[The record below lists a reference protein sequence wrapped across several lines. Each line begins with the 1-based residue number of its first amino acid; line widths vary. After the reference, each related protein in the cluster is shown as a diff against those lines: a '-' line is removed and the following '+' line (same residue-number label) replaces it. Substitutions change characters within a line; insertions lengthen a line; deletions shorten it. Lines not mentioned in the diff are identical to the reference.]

1 MARIVKDPETRRTEI
16 IDIAEEL
23 FLKNGY
29 NETAVSDI
37 VKKVGVSQGTFYYYF
52 KSKEDI
58 LNAIIDR
65 YIDDIKVGVE
75 AIAAKDDL
83 NAIEKI
89 LAFFSFLNNMD
100 QGKEKLIDYF
110 HEDQNVH
117 LHAKFEKNVPS
128 NIIPPFRQM
137 IEEGVQEDLF
147 DTKYPE
153 MAALSIIGTTFAI
166 SHWMY
171 DTEDRVGSTKKIMA
185 AIFDLIERILGADS
199 GTFTEFALKMDNS
212 GNN

>member
-1 MARIVKDPETRRTEI
+1 MARIVKDPEIRRSEI

-23 FLKNGY
+23 FLRSGY

-37 VKKVGVSQGTFYYYF
+37 VKRVGVSQGTFYYYF

-58 LNAIIDR
+58 LNAIIER
-65 YIDDIKVGVE
+65 YIDDIKVGVK
-75 AIAAKDDL
+75 AIAAKDDI

-89 LAFFSFLNNMD
+89 MAFFGFLNNMD

-110 HEDQNVH
+110 HEDQNVY
-117 LHAKFEKNVPS
+117 LHARFEKNVPS
-128 NIIPPFRQM
+128 NIIPPFCQM

-171 DTEDRVGSTKKIMA
+171 DKEDRAGSTKKIMA
-185 AIFDLIERILGADS
+185 AIFDLIERILGAKP
-199 GTFTEFALKMDNS
+199 GIFMEYAVKMEEIK
-212 GNN
+212 

>member
-1 MARIVKDPETRRTEI
+1 MARIVKDPEIRRSEI

-23 FLKNGY
+23 FLKSGY

-37 VKKVGVSQGTFYYYF
+37 VKRVGVSQGTFYYYF

-58 LNAIIDR
+58 LNAIIER
-65 YIDDIKVGVE
+65 YIDDIKVGVK
-75 AIAAKDDL
+75 AIAAKDDI

-89 LAFFSFLNNMD
+89 MAFFGFLNNMD

-117 LHAKFEKNVPS
+117 LHARFEKNVPS
-128 NIIPPFRQM
+128 NIIPPFCQM
-137 IEEGVQEDLF
+137 IEEGVQEDFF

-171 DTEDRVGSTKKIMA
+171 DKEDRAGSTKNILD
-185 AIFDLIERILGADS
+185 AIFDLIERILGAEPGIFMEYAMKME
-199 GTFTEFALKMDNS
+199 GTK
-212 GNN
+212 

>member
-16 IDIAEEL
+16 IDIAEAL
-23 FLKNGY
+23 FLRSGY

-58 LNAIIDR
+58 LNAIIER
-65 YIDDIKVGVE
+65 YIYDIKVGVK
-75 AIAAKDDL
+75 AIAAKDDI

-89 LAFFSFLNNMD
+89 MAFFGFLNNMD
-100 QGKEKLIDYF
+100 MGKEKLIDHF

-117 LHAKFEKNVPS
+117 LHARFEKNVPS
-128 NIIPPFRQM
+128 NIIPPFCQM
-137 IEEGVQEDLF
+137 IEQGVQEDLF
-147 DTKYPE
+147 DTQNPE

-171 DTEDRVGSTKKIMA
+171 DKEDRAGSTQKIMA
-185 AIFDLIERILGADS
+185 AIFDLIERILGAKP
-199 GTFTEFALKMDNS
+199 GIFMEYAMKMEEAK
-212 GNN
+212 

>member
-23 FLKNGY
+23 FLKSGY

-37 VKKVGVSQGTFYYYF
+37 VKRVGVSQGTFYYYF
-52 KSKEDI
+52 KSKEEI
-58 LNAIIDR
+58 LNAIIER
-65 YIDDIKVGVE
+65 YLDETKVGVE
-75 AIAAKDDL
+75 AIAAKDDI

-89 LAFFSFLNNMD
+89 MAFFGFLNNMD

-110 HEDQNVH
+110 YEDQNVH
-117 LHAKFEKNVPS
+117 LHARFEKNVPS
-128 NIIPPFRQM
+128 NIMPSLCQM
-137 IEEGVQEDLF
+137 IEEGVQEDFF

-171 DTEDRVGSTKKIMA
+171 DKKDRAGSTEKIMA
-185 AIFDLIERILGADS
+185 AIFDLIERILGAEP
-199 GTFTEFALKMDNS
+199 GIFMEYAMKMEEAK
-212 GNN
+212 

>member
-1 MARIVKDPETRRTEI
+1 MVRIVKDPETRRSEI

-23 FLKNGY
+23 FLMSGY
-29 NETAVSDI
+29 DETAVSDI

-58 LNAIIDR
+58 LNAIIER
-65 YIDDIKVGVE
+65 YIDDIKVGVK
-75 AIAAKDDL
+75 AIAAQDDI

-89 LAFFSFLNNMD
+89 IAFFGFLNNMD

-117 LHAKFEKNVPS
+117 LHARFEKNVPS
-128 NIIPPFRQM
+128 NIIPPLCQM

-153 MAALSIIGTTFAI
+153 MATLSIIGTTFAI

-171 DTEDRVGSTKKIMA
+171 DKKDRAGSTKKIMS
-185 AIFDLIERILGADS
+185 AIFDLIERILGAKP
-199 GTFTEFALKMDNS
+199 GIFMEYAMKTEEAK
-212 GNN
+212 

>member
-1 MARIVKDPETRRTEI
+1 MARIVKDPEIRRNEI

-23 FLKNGY
+23 FLKSGY

-37 VKKVGVSQGTFYYYF
+37 VKRVGVSQGTFYYYF

-58 LNAIIDR
+58 LNAIIER

-75 AIAAKDDL
+75 AIAAKDDI

-89 LAFFSFLNNMD
+89 MAFFGFLNNMD

-110 HEDQNVH
+110 YEGQNVH
-117 LHAKFEKNVPS
+117 LHARFEKNVPS
-128 NIIPPFRQM
+128 NIIPPFCQM
-137 IEEGVQEDLF
+137 IEEGVQEDFF
-147 DTKYPE
+147 DTKNPE

-171 DTEDRVGSTKKIMA
+171 DKEDRAGSTKKIMA
-185 AIFDLIERILGADS
+185 AIFDLIERILGAEP
-199 GTFTEFALKMDNS
+199 GRFMEYAMKTEEIK
-212 GNN
+212 

>member
-1 MARIVKDPETRRTEI
+1 MARIVKDPEIRRTEI

-23 FLKNGY
+23 FLKSGY

-37 VKKVGVSQGTFYYYF
+37 VKRVGVSQGTFYYYF

-58 LNAIIDR
+58 LNAIIER
-65 YIDDIKVGVE
+65 YIYDIKMGVK
-75 AIAAKDDL
+75 AIAAKDDI

-89 LAFFSFLNNMD
+89 MAFFDFLNNMD

-117 LHAKFEKNVPS
+117 LHARFEKNVPS
-128 NIIPPFRQM
+128 NIIPPFCQI

-171 DTEDRVGSTKKIMA
+171 DKEDRAGSTKKIMS
-185 AIFDLIERILGADS
+185 AIFDLIERILGAEP
-199 GTFTEFALKMDNS
+199 GIFMEYAMKTEGAK
-212 GNN
+212 

>member
-1 MARIVKDPETRRTEI
+1 MARIVKNPEIRRTEI

-23 FLKNGY
+23 FLRSGY

-37 VKKVGVSQGTFYYYF
+37 VQKVGVSQGTFYYYF
-52 KSKEDI
+52 KSKEEI
-58 LNAIIDR
+58 LDAIIER
-65 YIDDIKVGVE
+65 YIDDIKVGVK
-75 AIAAKDDL
+75 AIAAKDDI

-89 LAFFSFLNNMD
+89 MAFIGFLNNMD
-100 QGKEKLIDYF
+100 LGKEKLIDYF

-128 NIIPPFRQM
+128 NIIPPFCQM
-137 IEEGVQEDLF
+137 IEEGVQEHLF
-147 DTKYPE
+147 DTKNPE

-171 DTEDRVGSTKKIMA
+171 DKEDRAGSTKKIMA
-185 AIFDLIERILGADS
+185 AIFDLVERILGAKP
-199 GTFTEFALKMDNS
+199 GIFMEYAMKMEEAK
-212 GNN
+212 

>member
-23 FLKNGY
+23 FLKSGY

-37 VKKVGVSQGTFYYYF
+37 VKRVGVSQGTFYYYF
-52 KSKEDI
+52 KSKEEI
-58 LNAIIDR
+58 LNAIIER
-65 YIDDIKVGVE
+65 YISDIKIGVE
-75 AIAAKDDL
+75 TIAAKDDI

-89 LAFFSFLNNMD
+89 MTFFSFLNNMD

-128 NIIPPFRQM
+128 NIIPPFCQM
-137 IEEGVQEDLF
+137 IEEGVQEDFF

-171 DTEDRVGSTKKIMA
+171 DKEDRAGSTKKIMA
-185 AIFDLIERILGADS
+185 AIFDLIERILGAEPGIFMEYAMKME
-199 GTFTEFALKMDNS
+199 GTK
-212 GNN
+212 

>member
-1 MARIVKDPETRRTEI
+1 MARIVKDPEIRRTEI

-23 FLKNGY
+23 FLRNGY
-29 NETAVSDI
+29 NETVVSDI
-37 VKKVGVSQGTFYYYF
+37 VKRVGVSQGTFYYYF

-58 LNAIIDR
+58 LNAIIER
-65 YIDDIKVGVE
+65 YIYDIKMGVK
-75 AIAAKDDL
+75 AIAAKDDI

-89 LAFFSFLNNMD
+89 MAFFDFLNNMD

-117 LHAKFEKNVPS
+117 LHARFEKNVPS
-128 NIIPPFRQM
+128 NIIPPFCQI

-171 DTEDRVGSTKKIMA
+171 DKEDRAGSTKKIMS
-185 AIFDLIERILGADS
+185 AIFDLIERILGAEP
-199 GTFTEFALKMDNS
+199 GIFMEYAMKTEGAK
-212 GNN
+212 

>member
-1 MARIVKDPETRRTEI
+1 MTRIVKDPETRRIEI

-58 LNAIIDR
+58 LNAIIER
-65 YIDDIKVGVE
+65 YIDDIKVGVK
-75 AIAAKDDL
+75 AIAAKDDI

-89 LAFFSFLNNMD
+89 MAFFGFLNNMD
-100 QGKEKLIDYF
+100 IGKEKLIDYF

-117 LHAKFEKNVPS
+117 LHAKFEKNVPL
-128 NIIPPFRQM
+128 NIIPPFCQM

-171 DTEDRVGSTKKIMA
+171 DKEDRAGSTKKIMG
-185 AIFDLIERILGADS
+185 AIFDLIERILGAKP
-199 GTFTEFALKMDNS
+199 GIFMEYAMKME
-212 GNN
+212 GAK

>member
-1 MARIVKDPETRRTEI
+1 MARIVKDPEIRRTEI

-23 FLKNGY
+23 FLKSGY

-37 VKKVGVSQGTFYYYF
+37 VKRVGVSQGTFYYYF

-58 LNAIIDR
+58 LNAIIER
-65 YIDDIKVGVE
+65 YIDDIKVGVK
-75 AIAAKDDL
+75 AIAAKDDI

-89 LAFFSFLNNMD
+89 MAFFGFLNNMD

-128 NIIPPFRQM
+128 NIIPPLCLM
-137 IEEGVQEDLF
+137 IEEGVQEELF
-147 DTKYPE
+147 DTKNPE

-171 DTEDRVGSTKKIMA
+171 DKEDRAGSTKKIMA
-185 AIFDLIERILGADS
+185 AIFDLIERILGAEP
-199 GTFTEFALKMDNS
+199 GKFMKYAMKMEEAK
-212 GNN
+212 

>member
-16 IDIAEEL
+16 IDISEEL
-23 FLKNGY
+23 FLKSGY

-37 VKKVGVSQGTFYYYF
+37 VKRVGVSQGTFYYYF

-58 LNAIIDR
+58 LNAIIER
-65 YIDDIKVGVE
+65 YIDDIKMGVK
-75 AIAAKDDL
+75 AIAAKDDI

-89 LAFFSFLNNMD
+89 MAFFGSLNNMD

-117 LHAKFEKNVPS
+117 LHARFEKNVPS
-128 NIIPPFRQM
+128 NIIPPFCQM
-137 IEEGVQEDLF
+137 IEQGVQEDLF

-153 MAALSIIGTTFAI
+153 MAALSIMGTTFAI

-171 DTEDRVGSTKKIMA
+171 DKEDRAGSTKKIMA
-185 AIFDLIERILGADS
+185 AIFDLIERILGANP
-199 GTFTEFALKMDNS
+199 GIFMQYAMKTEEAK
-212 GNN
+212 

>member
-23 FLKNGY
+23 FLRSGY

-58 LNAIIDR
+58 LNAIIER
-65 YIDDIKVGVE
+65 YIDDIKVGVK
-75 AIAAKDDL
+75 AIAAKDDI

-89 LAFFSFLNNMD
+89 MAFFGFLNNMD

-117 LHAKFEKNVPS
+117 LHARFERNVPS
-128 NIIPPFRQM
+128 NIIPPFCQM

-171 DTEDRVGSTKKIMA
+171 DKEDNAGSTKKIMA
-185 AIFDLIERILGADS
+185 AIFDLIERILGAKP
-199 GTFTEFALKMDNS
+199 GIFMKYAIKME
-212 GNN
+212 GAK

>member
-1 MARIVKDPETRRTEI
+1 MARIVKDPEIRRTEI
-16 IDIAEEL
+16 IDAAEEL

-65 YIDDIKVGVE
+65 YTNDIKVGVE
-75 AIAAKDDL
+75 AIAAKDDI

-89 LAFFSFLNNMD
+89 LAFFSFLNDVD

-110 HEDQNVH
+110 NEEQNIH
-117 LHAKFEKNVPS
+117 LHAKFEKNVLS
-128 NIIPPFRQM
+128 NIIPSLCHI
-137 IEEGVQEDLF
+137 IEKGVQEDFF

-153 MAALSIIGTTFAI
+153 MAALSIMSTTFTI
-166 SHWMY
+166 FQWMY
-171 DTEDRVGSTKKIMA
+171 DTEDRIGSTEKIMA
-185 AIFDLIERILGADS
+185 ATFNFIERILGATS
-199 GTFTEFALKMDNS
+199 GTFTEYVLKMDNL

>member
-1 MARIVKDPETRRTEI
+1 MVRLVKDPEIRRNELI
-16 IDIAEEL
+16 NAAEEL
-23 FLKNGY
+23 FIKTGY
-29 NETAVSDI
+29 EPTAISDI
-37 VKKVGVSQGTFYYYF
+37 VKKVGVAQGTFYYYF

-58 LNAIIDR
+58 LNTIIER

-75 AIAAKDDL
+75 AIAAENDI

-89 LAFFSFLNNMD
+89 MAFFGFLNNID

-117 LHAKFEKNVPS
+117 LLARFEKNVPS
-128 NIIPPFRQM
+128 NIIPPFCQM

-147 DTKYPE
+147 DAKYPE
-153 MAALSIIGTTFAI
+153 TAALSIIGTTFAI

-171 DTEDRVGSTKKIMA
+171 DKEDRAGSTKKIMA
-185 AIFDLIERILGADS
+185 AIFDLIEKILGAEP
-199 GTFTEFALKMDNS
+199 GIFMEYTQKME
-212 GNN
+212 GAK

>member
-1 MARIVKDPETRRTEI
+1 MARIVKDPEIRRTEI

-23 FLKNGY
+23 FLKSGY

-37 VKKVGVSQGTFYYYF
+37 VKRVGVSQGTFYYYF

-58 LNAIIDR
+58 FNAIIER
-65 YIDDIKVGVE
+65 YINDIKMGVK
-75 AIAAKDDL
+75 AIAAKDDI

-89 LAFFSFLNNMD
+89 MAFFGFLNNMD

-117 LHAKFEKNVPS
+117 LHARFEKNVPS
-128 NIIPPFRQM
+128 NIIPPFCQM
-137 IEEGVQEDLF
+137 IEEGVQEDFF

-171 DTEDRVGSTKKIMA
+171 DKEDRAGSTKKIMA
-185 AIFDLIERILGADS
+185 AIFDLIERILGAEP
-199 GTFTEFALKMDNS
+199 GIFMEYAMKMEDAK
-212 GNN
+212 

>member
-16 IDIAEEL
+16 IDVAEEL

-52 KSKEDI
+52 KSKEYI

-65 YIDDIKVGVE
+65 YTDDIKVGVE
-75 AIAAKDDL
+75 AIAAKDDI

-89 LAFFSFLNNMD
+89 LTFFTFLNDVD

-110 HEDQNVH
+110 NEEQNVH
-117 LHAKFEKNVPS
+117 LHAKFEKNVLS
-128 NIIPPFRQM
+128 NIIPPLRHI
-137 IEEGVQEDLF
+137 IEKGVQEDFF

-153 MAALSIIGTTFAI
+153 MAALSIMSTTFTI
-166 SHWMY
+166 FQWMY
-171 DTEDRVGSTKKIMA
+171 DTEDRIGSTEKIMA
-185 AIFDLIERILGADS
+185 ATFNFIERILGATS
-199 GTFTEFALKMDNS
+199 GTFTEYVLKMDNL

>member
-1 MARIVKDPETRRTEI
+1 MARIVKDPEIRRNEI

-23 FLKNGY
+23 FLKSGY

-37 VKKVGVSQGTFYYYF
+37 VKRVGVSQGTFYYYF
-52 KSKEDI
+52 KSKEEI
-58 LNAIIDR
+58 LNVIIER
-65 YIDDIKVGVE
+65 YIDDTKVGVE
-75 AIAAKDDL
+75 AIAAKDDI

-89 LAFFSFLNNMD
+89 MAFFGFLNNMD

-110 HEDQNVH
+110 YEDQNGH
-117 LHAKFEKNVPS
+117 LHARFEKNVPS
-128 NIIPPFRQM
+128 NIIPPFCQM
-137 IEEGVQEDLF
+137 IEEGVQEDFF

-171 DTEDRVGSTKKIMA
+171 DKEDRAGSTKKIMA
-185 AIFDLIERILGADS
+185 AIFDLIERILGAEP
-199 GTFTEFALKMDNS
+199 GIFMEYAMKMEEIK
-212 GNN
+212 

>member
-1 MARIVKDPETRRTEI
+1 MARIVKDPEIRRTEI

-23 FLKNGY
+23 FLKSGY

-37 VKKVGVSQGTFYYYF
+37 VKRVGVSQGTFYYYF

-58 LNAIIDR
+58 FNAIIER
-65 YIDDIKVGVE
+65 YINDIKVGVK
-75 AIAAKDDL
+75 AIAAKDDI

-89 LAFFSFLNNMD
+89 MAFFCFLNNMD
-100 QGKEKLIDYF
+100 KGKEKLIDYF

-117 LHAKFEKNVPS
+117 LHARFEKNVPS
-128 NIIPPFRQM
+128 NIIPPFCQM
-137 IEEGVQEDLF
+137 IEEGVQEDFF

-171 DTEDRVGSTKKIMA
+171 DKEDRAGSTKKIMA
-185 AIFDLIERILGADS
+185 AIFDLIERILGAEP
-199 GTFTEFALKMDNS
+199 GIFMEYTMKMEDAK
-212 GNN
+212 

>member
-1 MARIVKDPETRRTEI
+1 MARIVKNPETRRTEI

-23 FLKNGY
+23 FLKSGY

-37 VKKVGVSQGTFYYYF
+37 VKRVGVSQGTFYYYF

-58 LNAIIDR
+58 LNAIIER
-65 YIDDIKVGVE
+65 YIDDIKVGVK
-75 AIAAKDDL
+75 AIAAKDNI

-89 LAFFSFLNNMD
+89 MAFFGFLNNMD
-100 QGKEKLIDYF
+100 QGKEKFIDYF

-117 LHAKFEKNVPS
+117 LLARFEKNVPS
-128 NIIPPFRQM
+128 NIIPPFCQM
-137 IEEGVQEDLF
+137 IEEGVHEDFF

-171 DTEDRVGSTKKIMA
+171 DKEDRAGSTKKIMA
-185 AIFDLIERILGADS
+185 AIFDLIERILGAEP
-199 GTFTEFALKMDNS
+199 GIFMEYAIKME
-212 GNN
+212 GAK